1 MPHLDLIS
9 VWTLISDWTLNNSP
23 IHGSDLAQGPPEL
36 QWHSSLEL
44 VTGQVKIFTL
54 FRKYFIVYKRPWMA
68 SFTDNKPVWLCLKYL
83 SARCTQK
90 DINGLWSIVS
100 GSPPMPGYD
109 WALPLVPVI
118 NLGCGW
124 PHTFH
129 ICVKITLMCSKRLR
143 RVAQPI
149 AQLVRVGSG
158 QVKSV
163 AILTF
168 SV

>member
-1 MPHLDLIS
+1 
-9 VWTLISDWTLNNSP
+9 
-23 IHGSDLAQGPPEL
+23 
-36 QWHSSLEL
+36 
-44 VTGQVKIFTL
+44 
-54 FRKYFIVYKRPWMA
+54 
-68 SFTDNKPVWLCLKYL
+68 
-83 SARCTQK
+83 
-90 DINGLWSIVS
+90 
-100 GSPPMPGYD
+100 MPGYD

-168 SV
+168 SVLHTLPSQTKPSAHTAPSSLTAKYRTVETAAACRRSSAEPHTAVRRWCPLNTLVQHSRYVHWTHGHI